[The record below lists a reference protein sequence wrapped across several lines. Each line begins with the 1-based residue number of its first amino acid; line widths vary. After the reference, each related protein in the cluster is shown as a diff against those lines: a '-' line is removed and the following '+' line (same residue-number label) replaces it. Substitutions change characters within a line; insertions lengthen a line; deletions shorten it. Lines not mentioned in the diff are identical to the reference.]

1 MLKVA
6 ALGLFG
12 LFLILGCTSN
22 MKPRESGNSDAQK
35 KVLVAGESSAF
46 KEEVVAKLIGTLGTT
61 DWYFRVVG
69 LDRLEGQETGQYGAV
84 LLVTAFKAGRIDERV
99 RRFLGKDP
107 MNAKVI
113 VFFTRGTEDPMPEW
127 SKPDIKVDAVSSAS
141 RNDRV
146 EERAGQLAAL
156 IRKRF

>member
-22 MKPRESGNSDAQK
+22 MTPRESGNSDAQK
-35 KVLVAGESSAF
+35 KVLIAGESSAF

-84 LLVTAFKAGRIDERV
+84 LLVTAFKAGRIDARV
-99 RRFLGKDP
+99 SRFLGKDP